1 VHDNEDIPEQTYER
15 TGTSTM
21 SYVVLSVLVAV
32 VGLIAVLAAWTG
44 A

>member
-1 VHDNEDIPEQTYER
+1 MHDKEEFPEQHYER
-15 TGTSTM
+15 TEDSTM
-21 SYVVLSVLVAV
+21 PYVVLSVLVAV